1 MPFCQVKLDRPTHFR
16 FDFPLLMAAGNASLA
31 ETGRIDRTGDR
42 AVNVTDIDPRRTKE
56 GRFLLLVW

>member
-1 MPFCQVKLDRPTHFR
+1 MW

-31 ETGRIDRTGDR
+31 EIARIDRTDDG
-42 AVNVTDIDPRRTKE
+42 AVDVTDIDPRRTK

>member
-1 MPFCQVKLDRPTHFR
+1 MR

-31 ETGRIDRTGDR
+31 EIGRIDRTGDG
-42 AVNVTDIDPRRTKE
+42 AVDVTDIDPRRTKE

>member
-1 MPFCQVKLDRPTHFR
+1 MR

-31 ETGRIDRTGDR
+31 EIGRIDRTADG
-42 AVNVTDIDPRRTKE
+42 AVDVTDIDPRRTKE